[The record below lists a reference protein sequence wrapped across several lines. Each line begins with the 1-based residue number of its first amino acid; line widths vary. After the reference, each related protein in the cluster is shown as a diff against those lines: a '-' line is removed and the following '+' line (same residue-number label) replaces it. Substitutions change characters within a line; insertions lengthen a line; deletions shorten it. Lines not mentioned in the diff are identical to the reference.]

1 MKNIIENK
9 TNDFLKLPRVGE
21 IVEGSVIGVGRSTI
35 YVDLGP
41 VGTGIIYGQEFQEAK
56 VALKSAKMGDKLMLK
71 IIELE
76 NDEGY
81 IELSA
86 TQAGRELNW
95 DKLML
100 KKEKDE
106 SLTVKVLGANKGGL
120 LVEAER
126 VAGFLPVSQLSPKNY
141 PRVEGAD
148 RTKILDK
155 LQQLVGEDL
164 TVKILT
170 IDQGKDILILSEKAT
185 ETEKIK
191 TLVEKYKTGDVVEGE
206 ITGIVDFGVFV
217 KILPDNLEGLIHIS
231 EIDWQLIDDPAE
243 IVKVGEKVQA
253 KIIEIA
259 DGIRISL
266 SLKALKQ
273 DPWIDIDK
281 KYKKSDVIEGKVT
294 KFNPFGAFVEIAPK
308 IQGLVHISEFGTK
321 TKMEQKLKIG
331 KEYQFQIIQIEPTE
345 HRMTLRLM
353 VN

>member
-1 MKNIIENK
+1 MKTSIENK
-9 TNDFLKLPRVGE
+9 NNDLLKLPRVGE
-21 IVEGSVIGVGRSTI
+21 IVEGSVIGVGRSSV

-56 VALKSAKMGDKLMLK
+56 VILKNAKIGDKLMLK
-71 IIELE
+71 IVELE
-76 NDEGY
+76 NDDGY

-95 DKLML
+95 DKLL
-100 KKEKDE
+100 IKKEKGE
-106 SLTVKVLGANKGGL
+106 TLTAKVLGANKGGL
-120 LVEAER
+120 LVETER

-155 LQQLVGEDL
+155 LQKLVGQEII
-164 TVKILT
+164 VKILT
-170 IDQGKDILILSEKAT
+170 IDQNKNILILSEKAT

-191 TLVEKYKTGDVVEGE
+191 EIVKKYKVGDVVDGE
-206 ITGIVDFGVFV
+206 ITGIVEFGVFI
-217 KILPDNLEGLIHIS
+217 KILPENLEGLIHIS

-243 IVKVGEKVQA
+243 IVKIGQKVKA

-266 SLKALKQ
+266 SLKALKH

-281 KYKKSDVIEGKVT
+281 KYKKGDVVEGKVT
-294 KFNPFGAFVEIAPK
+294 KFNPFGAFVQIAPK

-321 TKMEQKLKIG
+321 TKMEQKLKVS
-331 KEYQFQIIQIEPTE
+331 KTYQFQITQVEPAE
-345 HRMTLRLM
+345 HRMTLRLTK
-353 VN
+353 

>member
-1 MKNIIENK
+1 MKISTENK
-9 TNDFLKLPRVGE
+9 DNDFLKLPRVGE
-21 IVEGSVIGVGRSTI
+21 IVEGSVIGVGRSTV

-41 VGTGIIYGQEFQEAK
+41 IGTGIIYGREFQEAK
-56 VALKSAKMGDKLMLK
+56 VALKGAKMGDKLMLK
-71 IIELE
+71 IVELE

-95 DKLML
+95 DKLAL
-100 KKEKDE
+100 KKEKNE

-126 VAGFLPVSQLSPKNY
+126 ISGFLPVSQLSPKNY

-148 RTKILDK
+148 RAKILDK
-155 LQQLVGEDL
+155 LQGLVGQEMK
-164 TVKILT
+164 VKILT
-170 IDQGKDILILSEKAT
+170 IDNNKDILILSEKAT
-185 ETEKIK
+185 ETEKVK
-191 TLVEKYKTGDVVEGE
+191 TLVKKYKIGDVVEGE

-217 KILPDNLEGLIHIS
+217 KILPDDLEGLIHIS

-243 IVKVGEKVQA
+243 IVKIGEKVQA
-253 KIIEIA
+253 QIIEIA

-266 SLKALKQ
+266 SLKALKT

-281 KYKKSDVIEGKVT
+281 KYKKGDVFEGKVT

-331 KEYQFQIIQIEPTE
+331 KAYQFQIIQVEPQE
-345 HRMTLRLM
+345 HRMTLRLTK
-353 VN
+353 

>member
-1 MKNIIENK
+1 MKITTEIK
-9 TNDFLKLPRVGE
+9 DNDTLRPPKFGE
-21 IVEGSVIGVGRSTI
+21 IIEGSVIGLGRSTV

-41 VGTGIIYGQEFQEAK
+41 IGTGIIYGKEFLDAK
-56 VALKSAKMGDKLMLK
+56 AALKAVKIGDKLMLK
-71 IIELE
+71 VVETE

-81 IELSA
+81 IELST
-86 TQAGRELNW
+86 TQAGREINW
-95 DKLML
+95 EKLTL

-106 SLTVKVLGANKGGL
+106 SLTVKILGANKGGL
-120 LVEAER
+120 LVEAEK

-155 LQQLVGEDL
+155 LQALVGKEM

-170 IDQGKDILILSEKAT
+170 CDPSKDVLILSEKAT
-185 ETEKIK
+185 ETEKVK
-191 TLVEKYKTGDVVEGE
+191 TLVKKYNVGDVVEGE
-206 ITGIVDFGVFV
+206 VTGIVDFGVFV
-217 KILPDNLEGLIHIS
+217 KILPDDLEGLIHIS
-231 EIDWQLIDDPAE
+231 ELDWQLIDNPAE
-243 IVKVGEKVQA
+243 IVKVGEKVKA

-273 DPWIDIDK
+273 DPWVDIDK
-281 KYKKSDVIEGKVT
+281 KYKKSDTIEGKVT

-331 KEYQFQIIQIEPTE
+331 KEYQFQIIQIEPQE
-345 HRMTLRLM
+345 HRMTLRLIK
-353 VN
+353 